1 MLDFQADTCNILFYR
16 FTLTGVPSNEELQ
29 ETPYPCIKVL
39 SLRDQAFKTI
49 QSLLATIADIEH
61 HFIFENI

>member
-1 MLDFQADTCNILFYR
+1 M
-16 FTLTGVPSNEELQ
+16 LTGVPSNEELQ
-29 ETPYPCIKVL
+29 ETPYPCIKVEQNVL
-39 SLRDQAFKTI
+39 SLRDQAFKMI